1 MHELCGLNKGQSDKT
16 YLCLNIDESP
26 NIDAF
31 IRSAQYQTVEMF
43 DLEQD

>member
-1 MHELCGLNKGQSDKT
+1 MWIETKVSLDKT

-31 IRSAQYQTVEMF
+31 RASAHEAGF
-43 DLEQD
+43 RDLTLPLNSL